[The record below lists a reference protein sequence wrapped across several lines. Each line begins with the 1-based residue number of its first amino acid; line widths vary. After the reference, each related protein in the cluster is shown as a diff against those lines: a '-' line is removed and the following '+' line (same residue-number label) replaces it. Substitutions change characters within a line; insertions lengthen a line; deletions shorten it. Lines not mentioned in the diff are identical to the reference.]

1 MESVWKSKVSFKKR
15 EYLDRDIEC
24 DTVIIGGGIAGLLIG
39 YMLKVHG
46 IESVIIDAKQICSGN
61 TKNTTAKIT
70 SQHELIYDNLIK
82 EFGEEKAKH
91 YAMANE
97 EAIKKYKE
105 IIEKEKIDCDF
116 KETDAYVYS
125 IEEDKPIE
133 DEYSAAIKLGIDAE
147 LVSEISVPI
156 QIKKALKFRH
166 QAQFNPLKF
175 LKPISEKLTIYENTK
190 ATDIDIHNNV
200 VVTDKGYISAK
211 HIVVATHYPFFNIPG
226 YYFLKMHQERSYVL
240 GLENALDFDG
250 MYIGIEDKG
259 YSYRTYK
266 DLVLFGG
273 VNQRTGDNE
282 DGKAY
287 DTLRKAAKEIFPS
300 FSERYHWSAQDCV
313 SLDNIPYI
321 GHYSIKTPNIYV
333 ATGFKK
339 WGMTSSMVSAM
350 IISDMIR
357 GIDNEY
363 ADIFS
368 PSRFD
373 LSASIKNAG
382 NDMAKTAKN
391 FIAQNIHI
399 PNEYLDDVKNGEG
412 KIINYENKKVGV
424 YKDAKGKIFTVD
436 TKCPH
441 LGCELKWNADELTW
455 DCPCHGSRFDYEGK
469 WIEGPAKPTKSL
481 K

>member
-300 FSERYHWSAQDCV
+300 CSERYHWSAQDCV